1 MFTNDYKHVKKRMLP
16 ILTASCKIDLKIV
29 DIFHMFHM
37 LPSLALMTYSEIE
50 YEHAGIEN
58 RRGEN
63 CITLH

>member
-1 MFTNDYKHVKKRMLP
+1 MLP